1 MRTVHSRAAVLS
13 IVLTGLLATTQ
24 GARAQTGMVAA
35 AELLAIEEGE
45 RVLANGGNAIE
56 AAVVTA
62 AVLAVIEPYAS
73 GLGGGGFMLVHIG
86 STGEEFVIDSNVT
99 APQAA
104 STDMFID
111 PGTGQPYPAQEI
123 NSGGIA
129 VGVPGALRHW
139 NEALRLSELLLGP
152 TMSLSDALQP
162 AIDRAT
168 NGFPV
173 SSSFLA
179 IRNRNRTRLN
189 FFPDTRAI
197 FFPSPPL
204 EKLSLLTQPDLAN
217 TLRMVAAQG
226 IDVFYNGPIAQAISD
241 IVQSP
246 RVESPT
252 YPIHPGRIVPS
263 DLAIYELRTREP
275 VSGTYR
281 GHRVV
286 SAGPPS
292 GGATLVELMN
302 ILDRFD
308 FGTATF
314 GFQEPNTVQAMIEAM
329 KLSYAD
335 RTRWVADPAFVYVP
349 VRGLTSSGYADERR
363 ARIGLTSSLP
373 EGSALAGDPRPY
385 DALSSAGETE
395 EEAWDSATPDSS
407 TTHISVIDRAGN
419 MVSYTT
425 TLSELWGSGMVVPG
439 YGFLLNNSLRNF
451 TTSGSTTAINRPQPG
466 KRPRSFISP
475 TLVFTAAGQPRM
487 VTGSAGGGA
496 IPAIVSGVISSVLD
510 HGKTIEQAIAAPR
523 FENENQTMGSSR
535 RTQYESVP
543 FSEFVL
549 PDALVQELSARGQTM
564 LIHTVGSQATSFGA
578 SQGIEIDPVTGAL
591 TRGRDPRRGGDF

>member
-35 AELLAIEEGE
+35 AEVLAIEEGE

-99 APQAA
+99 APLAA

-162 AIDRAT
+162 AIDLAT
-168 NGFPV
+168 NGFRV

-363 ARIGLTSSLP
+363 ARVDLTSSLA

-475 TLVFTAAGQPRM
+475 TLVFTPAGQPRM

-564 LIHTVGSQATSFGA
+564 IIHTVGSQATSFGA